1 MEIKVSNIG
10 GGYKEFEIT
19 IKNFSMRSELLDEGE
34 AVSVACQLIRAAEDL
49 VPEDFPGDK
58 TELALIRE
66 GLEA

>member
-19 IKNFSMRSELLDEGE
+19 TNNFSMRSELLDEGE

-49 VPEDFPGDK
+49 VPPDFDVEMK
-58 TELALIRE
+58 ALALIRE

>member
-1 MEIKVSNIG
+1 MEIKVRKVS
-10 GGYKEFEIT
+10 GYKEVEI
-19 IKNFSMRSELLDEGE
+19 SMGGAVLASGCLDEGE